1 LLSLPLVDTYKV
13 PGGGD
18 IDVIEGVSIEIEVG
32 IGADIL
38 VGGAGSL
45 VLVDWTFVQPTTH
58 RLASRTTLEPK
69 IETNF
74 LYWIMVVLLDHGP
87 GWIQTL
93 KCLN

>member
-1 LLSLPLVDTYKV
+1 V

-18 IDVIEGVSIEIEVG
+18 IEVIEAVSIEIEVG

-45 VLVDWTFVQPTTH
+45 VLVDWTLVQPANH
-58 RLASRTTLEPK
+58 RLTSRTTLDPK

-74 LYWIMVVLLDHGP
+74 LYWIMVGLLGHGP